1 MGIVMIR
8 CPTTGRAISTG
19 IKTDA
24 SSFNR
29 ALAFFAYTRCPI
41 CKIDHEWFAA
51 DAWVSEACLGID
63 QNSGRILLEARQ
75 NR

>member
-24 SSFNR
+24 LSFNR
-29 ALAFFAYTRCPI
+29 ALVFFAYTRCPI
-41 CKIDHEWFAA
+41 CKIDHEWFCRGC
-51 DAWVSEACLGID
+51 VGF
-63 QNSGRILLEARQ
+63 
-75 NR
+75 